1 MGEQTLESELRFTE
15 GHTTPRNERLLR
27 ELAKAIEES
36 PIEPNR
42 FNLSH
47 IIGAGLTG
55 LAAIV
60 ESSSFAVAQ
69 DSKIV
74 YPPGAPKIASDY
86 LDTWG
91 FLRGR
96 YGYERTLGPHT
107 GIDIDV
113 LIGHPVLAA
122 ADGVIFRS
130 HWSNDSG
137 WRIVIEHGKDVDGSY
152 LRTIYLH
159 NDKNLVA
166 PGENIK
172 RGQIIALS
180 GVSGRMSYDYPHLHF
195 MVYKGPTQKYSEEWT
210 HVNPHEYWVD
220 GPYRIT
226 CFDTSKGYQNSSIR
240 FTYPVECKL
249 PNDKNLNK

>member
-1 MGEQTLESELRFTE
+1 MAKANLESRLRFTE
-15 GHTTPRNERLLR
+15 GHTTKEDERLLK
-27 ELAKAIEES
+27 ELAKAIEGSPVES
-36 PIEPNR
+36 YRVHP
-42 FNLSH
+42 LH
-47 IIGAGLTG
+47 LGMAGLGG
-55 LAAIV
+55 LVAIV
-60 ESSSFAVAQ
+60 SMEVCAAMQVPQ
-69 DSKIV
+69 IV
-74 YPPGAPKIASDY
+74 YPAGAPKIASDY
-86 LDTWG
+86 LDTRG

-96 YGYERTLGPHT
+96 YGYERTLGPHS

-130 HWSNDSG
+130 HWSDDLG

-180 GVSGRMSYDYPHLHF
+180 GVSGRMSYDYPPLHF
-195 MVYKGPTQKYSEEWT
+195 MVYKGPTQKYSEKWT
-210 HVNPHEYWVD
+210 HVNPHEYWAD
-220 GPYRIT
+220 GPSKIT
-226 CFDTSKGYQNSSIR
+226 CFEPTKNYQKLPIR
-240 FTYPVECKL
+240 FTYPVECKR
-249 PNDKNLNK
+249 